1 MCCTAG
7 GAPSHRTT
15 WHCCATTSRNVC
27 HTGLE
32 PRTKRS
38 ATHAFGPW
46 LGTGYPQPFVHVL
59 SNTYFAPLL
68 FRNRRH
74 AALVAALGPRPFRR
88 LARYLLR
95 PAAPVAA
102 DVDAFLLARHHGT
115 LAAPDAP
122 IDAPTDAPIDAPT
135 DAPTDADAPADA
147 PPRPLMGMHART
159 QDWMRVPLEA
169 YWSCMLRRALKS
181 SQGPGALT
189 IGRPDPPWMLERAA
203 SKTTG
208 PTTAFEHSGC
218 APRHRTTT
226 RG

>member
-122 IDAPTDAPIDAPT
+122 T

>member
-122 IDAPTDAPIDAPT
+122 IDAPTDAP
-135 DAPTDADAPADA
+135 TDADAPADA

>member
-1 MCCTAG
+1 
-7 GAPSHRTT
+7 
-15 WHCCATTSRNVC
+15 
-27 HTGLE
+27 
-32 PRTKRS
+32 
-38 ATHAFGPW
+38 
-46 LGTGYPQPFVHVL
+46 VHVL

-115 LAAPDAP
+115 LAAP
-122 IDAPTDAPIDAPT
+122 DAPIDAPT

>member
-1 MCCTAG
+1 M
-7 GAPSHRTT
+7 
-15 WHCCATTSRNVC
+15 
-27 HTGLE
+27 
-32 PRTKRS
+32 
-38 ATHAFGPW
+38 
-46 LGTGYPQPFVHVL
+46 L

-88 LARYLLR
+88 LASYLLR

-122 IDAPTDAPIDAPT
+122 IAAPT

>member
-32 PRTKRS
+32 PWTKRS

-115 LAAPDAP
+115 LAAP
-122 IDAPTDAPIDAPT
+122 DAPT

>member
-122 IDAPTDAPIDAPT
+122 IDAPTDAP
-135 DAPTDADAPADA
+135 TDADAPADA

-189 IGRPDPPWMLERAA
+189 IGRPNPPWMLERAA

>member
-122 IDAPTDAPIDAPT
+122 IDAPTDA
-135 DAPTDADAPADA
+135 DAPADA

>member
-102 DVDAFLLARHHGT
+102 DVDGFLLARHHGT
-115 LAAPDAP
+115 LAAP
-122 IDAPTDAPIDAPT
+122 DAPIDAPT